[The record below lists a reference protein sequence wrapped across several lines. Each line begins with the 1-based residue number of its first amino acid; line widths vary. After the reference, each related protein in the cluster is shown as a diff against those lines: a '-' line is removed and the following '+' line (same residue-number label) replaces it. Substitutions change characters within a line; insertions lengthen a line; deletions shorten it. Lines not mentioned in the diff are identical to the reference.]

1 MTIALLIDIVVAG
14 LLIAT
19 TCACVSISRKLG
31 ALRAGEGA
39 LKELVGAL
47 AATSQRAELALS
59 NLKQTAEHAGA
70 QLSGEAA
77 RARALTGE
85 LSLMI
90 ETADALANRLAQR
103 RANDVGEAPR
113 AKAAPAHSATAPA
126 MPNPI
131 AAALRGAR

>member
-1 MTIALLIDIVVAG
+1 MTIALFIDLIVAG

-19 TCACVSISRKLG
+19 TYACVNISRKLS

-39 LKELVGAL
+39 LKELVGEL
-47 AATSQRAELALS
+47 ATTTQRAETALR
-59 NLKQTAEHAGA
+59 NLKQSAEHAGA

-77 RARALTGE
+77 KARALTGE

-113 AKAAPAHSATAPA
+113 ASAPVA

>member
-1 MTIALLIDIVVAG
+1 MTAALLIDLLVAG

-19 TCACVSISRKLG
+19 TFACVNISRKLS

-39 LKELVGAL
+39 LRELVGEL
-47 AATSQRAELALS
+47 SATTQRAETALR
-59 NLKQTAEHAGA
+59 NLKQSAEHAGA

-85 LSLMI
+85 LSLII

-103 RANDVGEAPR
+103 RANDAGEAPR
-113 AKAAPAHSATAPA
+113 PAAPPS